1 MIWGAHEAEGRL
13 AAKNAT
19 KIRAALGKQIDPK
32 RVWERYQETQ
42 PIKTDNLAQDRA
54 RARAWA
60 MLNVGL
66 DMDAIYATLVRLW
79 TEAFVMGQLAAREAI
94 KKSEALKK
102 AGDTDYIDW
111 DNWTPGDEVTAA
123 LVRPPKALQRLLDA
137 AGVRIRG
144 LEKETYN
151 EIGSSL
157 GESIALGLSGSRAA
171 RLIQDRVQS
180 ASRALTIA
188 ITETNRVTSYAA
200 MQTYKE
206 YGLEKQEWQAS
217 SPCDKCAMN
226 EGAVVEIGS
235 PFPSGVTQ
243 PPQHPHCRCALLPVI
258 PDMEDRPNEN
268 GVVDV
273 APQPDLVSDIQTR
286 RFEAGQDEEIHA
298 ALTQEQGAYIDS
310 LTKEQMES
318 VAGYQAEGT
327 YDEVNDYLRGK
338 STRISKENKEL
349 IKTFDE
355 VIDGASLEYN
365 TTVYRGVAD
374 DTGQF
379 MDLKIGDRITEKG
392 YSSTS
397 PNPAVAEAFA
407 NSTVIENGRPV
418 VLEIDVP
425 FGQPAIASD
434 VASTRLF
441 GRDLVQDD
449 EMMIEIT
456 GFTRLNEITL
466 PRDMT
471 FEVTEIID
479 KENARYVKVRIVSK

>member
-1 MIWGAHEAEGRL
+1 MIWGAHKADGRL

-32 RVWERYQETQ
+32 RVYERYQETQ
-42 PIKTDNLAQDRA
+42 PIPSGNLAQDRA

-66 DMDAIYATLVRLW
+66 NMEAIYPALIRLW
-79 TEAFVMGQLAAREAI
+79 TEAFVMGELAAREAI
-94 KKSEALKK
+94 RKTEELKK
-102 AGDTDYIDW
+102 ADNAEYIDW

-123 LVRPPKALQRLLDA
+123 LVRPPAALKRLLDQ
-137 AGVRIRG
+137 AGARIKG
-144 LEKETYN
+144 LDKESYD
-151 EIGSSL
+151 EIGSAL
-157 GESIALGLSGSRAA
+157 GESIALGLSSSSAA
-171 RLIQDRVQS
+171 RLIRSKVHS

-188 ITETNRVTSYAA
+188 ITETNRVASYAA

-206 YGLEKQEWQAS
+206 YGLEQHEWQAI
-217 SPCDKCAMN
+217 SPCGKCARN
-226 EGAVVEIGS
+226 EGAVVNIGS
-235 PFPSGVTQ
+235 PFPTGVIQ

-258 PDMEDRPNEN
+258 PDMSEKPNAN
-268 GVVDV
+268 GVVDI
-273 APQPDLVSDIQTR
+273 APQSELITDVPSR
-286 RFEAGQDEEIHA
+286 RFIAGQDEEIHA

-310 LTKEQMES
+310 LSKKQMES

-355 VIDGASLEYN
+355 VIDGATLDYN

-379 MDLKIGDRITEKG
+379 MDLQVGDRITEKG

-449 EMMIEIT
+449 EMIIEIT

-466 PRDMT
+466 PRNMT
-471 FEVTEIID
+471 FEVTEIVD
-479 KENARYVKVRIVSK
+479 TENARYVKVRIVKK